1 MLDTLAAPPLSHHKT
16 NMAALALSATMTVDW
31 SDTVRYCQYHRPD
44 LIYVAIGCSQKR
56 HAHPLETRMR
66 ELSSSAGEAAYGKHS
81 PQECPPFVRQWVTR
95 SGAPARSVCILID
108 PDLEDDLYA
117 FYDLTAEELARTRFI
132 TVRRNFNWVSEAS
145 TADRDFIHALCD
157 LAIHAP
163 DTYLIVQDYSG
174 EELRRY
180 YPLGHPRFS
189 APDLL
194 AKVAFDVG
202 FMDGGCWLDF
212 DKVRL
217 ERDAT
222 TGGFLQ
228 PPYMRLREM
237 AAIATPDVLLFHA
250 EQRYYTLLS
259 YVWGFYRHPGERDWC
274 SADAVQAKM
283 GALPYVYGTPNTID
297 APNLKALATHML
309 DDFAQ
314 TAGAELTPAEIATML
329 DEATE
334 KALPS
339 ALSTLKLL
347 ITEHYRPA
355 PAAGGT

>member
-1 MLDTLAAPPLSHHKT
+1 
-16 NMAALALSATMTVDW
+16 MAALALPAAAQSSAW
-31 SDTVRYCQYHRPD
+31 SDTIHYCQYHQPD

-56 HAHPLETRMR
+56 HE
-66 ELSSSAGEAAYGKHS
+66 YGKHS
-81 PQECPPFVRQWVTR
+81 PQECPPFVRQWITR
-95 SGAPARSVCILID
+95 TGAPAQSICILID
-108 PDLEDDLYA
+108 PDLEDDLYV
-117 FYDLTAEELARTRFI
+117 FHDLSDEELAHTRI
-132 TVRRNFNWVSEAS
+132 VTVRRKFYWANPL
-145 TADRDFIHALCD
+145 DRDFIYALCE
-157 LAIHAP
+157 LAIRAS

-174 EELRRY
+174 EELRKY

-189 APDLL
+189 VPDLL
-194 AKVAFDVG
+194 SKVAFDVG

-228 PPYMRLREM
+228 PPYMRLRDM
-237 AAIATPDVLLFHA
+237 AAIATPEVLLFHA

-274 SADAVQAKM
+274 SADAVAFKM
-283 GALPYVYGTPNTID
+283 GALPHVYGVSVSVDP
-297 APNLKALATHML
+297 ANLKALATHL
-309 DDFAQ
+309 LEDFAQ

-347 ITEHYRPA
+347 ITEHYRPE
-355 PAAGGT
+355 PVGP